1 VGHTVHTEFY
11 VNDAGNQADV
21 FARSLEA
28 RYQQLRDPSYP
39 FPEDGYPGEYVID
52 LAKVLQEERPDLL
65 DLPYEER
72 IAFCKRWGTDQMVE
86 MQRADLAAYG
96 VEFDLWFRER
106 DLHEAGALEAVIQ
119 FLKEKGLLFEEEG
132 ALWFRSTQ
140 FGDDKD
146 RVIVKS
152 DGSYTYVTADI
163 AYHHNKLQRASP
175 S

>member
-1 VGHTVHTEFY
+1 VHTEFY

-86 MQRADLAAYG
+86 MQRRTWRLTG
-96 VEFDLWFRER
+96 LSSIS
-106 DLHEAGALEAVIQ
+106 GSGSVICMKQ
-119 FLKEKGLLFEEEG
+119 
-132 ALWFRSTQ
+132 APWRQ
-140 FGDDKD
+140 
-146 RVIVKS
+146 
-152 DGSYTYVTADI
+152 
-163 AYHHNKLQRASP
+163 
-175 S
+175 